1 MWEKGCLRQS
11 CGFRTATPI
20 VFWEAVWFQEYFLR
34 RRVRRKKRRED
45 RIHVEE
51 DEDDGGRLY
60 TRLSIT
66 SICPR

>member
-34 RRVRRKKRRED
+34 RRVGRKERKSIEREK
-45 RIHVEE
+45 ETTN
-51 DEDDGGRLY
+51 GGGE
-60 TRLSIT
+60 
-66 SICPR
+66 